1 MPEHVEGLIVCAEND
16 REKVRCLPS
25 LHSREPLTLQRVSVA
40 ARSPQVIALGPL
52 FLSATEDH
60 VAGYGYLCPVED
72 IDHEDLL
79 PALRSAALEMDR
91 VNTADWL
98 VGRTVEQR
106 ENWRNKSE
114 SPIEIQCF
122 ETDPFPDDMPADGSQ
137 ADSPRSRSFMYRAAA
152 FEIASFVVPSVRGRM
167 ILPECVRGAIEYRYG
182 CSRTGFS
189 STPVDA

>member
-122 ETDPFPDDMPADGSQ
+122 ETDPFPDAMPTDGSQ
-137 ADSPRSRSFMYRAAA
+137 ADSPRSRNFMYRAAA
-152 FEIASFVVPSVRGRM
+152 FEIASFVVPAVRGRM
-167 ILPECVRGAIEYRYG
+167 ILPECVRTDIEARYG